1 MKNIIQISK
10 NNLSIFFII
19 IPIAFGAIFTFSN
32 ISQKKTFHDLVKMT
46 DTIDIKRKSYNSIE
60 NVNKIDESIKIK
72 EIINFFDQKKYT
84 RKTKGELMGDLILD
98 FYKDNIFMFSINI
111 DKEIGIFD
119 EVSYRIQVVNEKI
132 NIQSYLNEIDYL
144 MLLNLLS
151 ITENEDL

>member
-32 ISQKKTFHDLVKMT
+32 IFQKNLFHDLVKMT
-46 DTIDIKRKSYNSIE
+46 ETIEIKKNSYNSIE
-60 NVNKIDESIKIK
+60 NIKKIDASKKIE
-72 EIINFFDQKKYT
+72 EITNFFDQKKYA

-98 FYKDNIFMFSINI
+98 FHKDSIFMFSIII

-119 EVSYRIQVVNEKI
+119 EVSYRTQVVNDKI
-132 NIQSYLNEIDYL
+132 NIQTYLNETDYL
-144 MLLNLLS
+144 TLLNLLS
-151 ITENEDL
+151 ITDNEDT